1 MAKKNND
8 LASERKIHIIDDKTS
23 PFVVTESFR
32 KITTNIGFAIPKK
45 RGRQRKNILRNV
57 CNRRRGQNDHIRK
70 SRSFVR
76 KIRS

>member
-23 PFVVTESFR
+23 PFVVT
-32 KITTNIGFAIPKK
+32 
-45 RGRQRKNILRNV
+45 
-57 CNRRRGQNDHIRK
+57 NDHIRK